1 MSRRPP
7 RSTLFPYTTL
17 FRSQPATTGEEEER
31 GLLVTS
37 VDPEG
42 PASGKLAPR
51 GSPQGPDIITRVD
64 GTRVRALD
72 DLSSALSKDKGGDV
86 VSIETYNEA
95 LKATR
100 VIRLRLR

>member
-42 PASGKLAPR
+42 PASGKLAPQ

-64 GTRVRALD
+64 GTRRSEEHTSELQSRR
-72 DLSSALSKDKGGDV
+72 DLVCRLLLEKKKNNLSYIISV
-86 VSIETYNEA
+86 T
-95 LKATR
+95 L
-100 VIRLRLR
+100 

>member
-1 MSRRPP
+1 
-7 RSTLFPYTTL
+7 
-17 FRSQPATTGEEEER
+17 
-31 GLLVTS
+31 
-37 VDPEG
+37 DPEG